1 MILGLLQY
9 SREVA
14 YRGSKLDGEVFLC
27 TTDRVVA
34 GGFRRDP
41 DSETVTEFTDVSKQ
55 RQHNYMADHT
65 QLILGSAG
73 SGRCHFLWP
82 FQTDPMAD
90 HTQLILGSAGS
101 GRCHF
106 LWPFQTDPMD
116 AKGNQPG
123 WQVTQARHLEDE
135 AQGERKVERLG
146 RESMI
151 SRAMRFLVGTGSAT
165 QLASTLLFTHPF
177 D

>member
-55 RQHNYMADHT
+55 RQHNY
-65 QLILGSAG
+65 
-73 SGRCHFLWP
+73 
-82 FQTDPMAD
+82 MAD